1 MQYFGS
7 VWIIVKICRGLKQFP
22 VVFLTKEFPSSSG
35 SSLGSRYLVNI
46 DALRGRFVFVGYW
59 HHHMS
64 II

>member
-1 MQYFGS
+1 MDYREDLQRTEAIS
-7 VWIIVKICRGLKQFP
+7 CRFSNKRVSKQQP
-22 VVFLTKEFPSSSG
+22 R
-35 SSLGSRYLVNI
+35 SLGSRYLVNI